1 MSAIS
6 DQASSLRALMAAQR
20 EAPPTRPGVPDV
32 VAASGVRLAPII
44 AVTSGKGGVGK
55 TTIAVNLAV
64 KLSQM
69 GRRIVLID
77 VDLGTANADVLCN
90 VAPTD
95 TLAHVVAGRLALR
108 DALVEAPGGFR
119 MAVGASGLAQM
130 AALNEFERQRLLDQI
145 AALRSEA
152 DLILVDTGAGV
163 GPNVLHFAAAADQV
177 LVIVTPEPTSI
188 TDAYAV
194 IKTVAR
200 KRQSAD
206 IALLVNMVRDA
217 AEAKSVYDRVSTCCR
232 KFLHLTPRLAGHVG
246 HDVRVPT
253 SIRRRQPFVIDAP
266 GCEASGA
273 IAQLAH
279 RMDRHAAEPRSGGL
293 LRRVATWLVR

>member
-1 MSAIS
+1 MA
-6 DQASSLRALMAAQR
+6 AAQR
-20 EAPPTRPGVPDV
+20 ETDAPVIAATGGGGPG
-32 VAASGVRLAPII
+32 RRAPII

-55 TTIAVNLAV
+55 TTVAVNLAV

-90 VAPTD
+90 LAPTD
-95 TLAHVVAGRLALR
+95 TLAHVVAGRRSLAE
-108 DALVEAPGGFR
+108 ALVEAPGGFR

-130 AALNEFERQRLLDQI
+130 AALNEVERQRLLEQI
-145 AALRSEA
+145 ASLRSDA

-177 LVIVTPEPTSI
+177 LVVATPEPTSI

-194 IKTVAR
+194 MKTIVR
-200 KRQSAD
+200 RREGAD
-206 IALLVNMVRDA
+206 FALLVNMVRDD
-217 AEAKSVYDRVSTCCR
+217 AEARSVFERVSACCR
-232 KFLHLTPRLAGHVG
+232 KFLGFVPRYAGHVVS
-246 HDVRVPT
+246 DPRVPA
-253 SIRRRQPFVIDAP
+253 SIRRRRPFVIDAP
-266 GCEASGA
+266 STDASA
-273 IAQLAH
+273 SIAQLAH

-293 LRRVATWLVR
+293 LRRVASWWSGERARARA

>member
-1 MSAIS
+1 MAAIS
-6 DQASSLRALMAAQR
+6 DQASSLRELVAAAQR
-20 EAPPTRPGVPDV
+20 EASPETPRAPGGKRARV
-32 VAASGVRLAPII
+32 L

-90 VAPTD
+90 MAPTD
-95 TLAHVVAGRLALR
+95 TLAHVVAGRLQLR

-119 MAVGASGLAQM
+119 MVVGASGLAQM
-130 AALNEFERQRLLDQI
+130 AALNEFERHRLLDQI
-145 AALRSEA
+145 GSLRHDA
-152 DLILVDTGAGV
+152 DMILIDTGAGV

-177 LVIVTPEPTSI
+177 LVVATPEPTSI

-194 IKTVAR
+194 IKTIVRRREGAE
-200 KRQSAD
+200 
-206 IALLVNMVRDA
+206 IALLVNMARDE
-217 AEAKSVYDRVSTCCR
+217 AEARSVFDRLSTCCR
-232 KFLHLTPRLAGHVG
+232 RFLRLTPRFAGHVL
-246 HDVRVPT
+246 HDARVT
-253 SIRRRQPFVIDAP
+253 ASIRRRRPFVIDAP
-266 GCEASGA
+266 TCDASAA

-293 LRRVATWLVR
+293 LRRMATWLGA

>member
-1 MSAIS
+1 MAAIS
-6 DQASSLRALMAAQR
+6 DQASSLRELMAAAQR
-20 EAPPTRPGVPDV
+20 QATSEAHKPPAGKR
-32 VAASGVRLAPII
+32 APII

-95 TLAHVVAGRLALR
+95 TLAHVVAGRLPLR
-108 DALVEAPGGFR
+108 EALVDAPGGFR
-119 MAVGASGLAQM
+119 MVVGASGLAQM
-130 AALNEFERQRLLDQI
+130 AALNELERQRLLEQI
-145 AALRSEA
+145 GGLRSEA

-177 LVIVTPEPTSI
+177 LVIATPEPTSI

-194 IKTVAR
+194 IKTIVR
-200 KRQSAD
+200 RRESAD
-206 IALLVNMVRDA
+206 IALLINMAKDS
-217 AEAKSVYDRVSTCCR
+217 AEARSVFDRLAACCR
-232 KFLHLTPRLAGHVG
+232 KFLRLTPRFAGHII
-246 HDVRVPT
+246 HDARVPA
-253 SIRRRQPFVIDAP
+253 SIRRRKPFVLDAP
-266 GCEASGA
+266 TSEASGA

-293 LRRVATWLVR
+293 LRRMATWLTH